1 MAIMWYEN
9 GRRYLDDDDWG
20 WSLNVMRAFE
30 TAPLVQYMLNVTDI
44 ALRIGEANH
53 LSAYVNDA
61 STIEWVLVW
70 GTIQRMA
77 GIGFAYPV
85 T

>member
-1 MAIMWYEN
+1 
-9 GRRYLDDDDWG
+9 
-20 WSLNVMRAFE
+20 
-30 TAPLVQYMLNVTDI
+30 MLKVTDM
-44 ALRIGEANH
+44 ALRMGEANN

-85 T
+85 TS